1 MEEPASVSATGGCVT
16 PRRNKKI
23 PTAGR
28 ARTPAAP
35 PVQRAARGFTALVWP
50 AFHPPPPYYAQ
61 NAVFRPISAPVDNS
75 KRRKDLFFGIIL
87 DVWIGISERT

>member
-1 MEEPASVSATGGCVT
+1 MECPS
-16 PRRNKKI
+16 RH

-28 ARTPAAP
+28 ARTLVLPERSEPRIRSLEVCAP
-35 PVQRAARGFTALVWP
+35 PVQRAARAFLALVWP
-50 AFHPPPPYYAQ
+50 LFHPPPPYYGQ
-61 NAVFRPISAPVDNS
+61 NAVFRLISAPVDNS